1 LTHLIYLS
9 LGSNLGARRL
19 FLRRALDALPPEVRV
34 LRVSPLYETAPWG
47 YAEQADFLNIVVQA
61 KSELEPQLLL
71 KHIKSI
77 EKRTGREASFR
88 LGPRQI
94 DIDILFYDDLMFEKG
109 ALTIP
114 HPRLH
119 ERAFVLVPLAELAPD
134 LRHPQLGKTIVELLA
149 ERPNWTETVRKI
161 NEADWY
167 ENPADQ

>member
-1 LTHLIYLS
+1 MTHVIYLS
-9 LGSNLGARRL
+9 LGSNLGERRQ

-47 YAEQADFLNIVVQA
+47 YTEQADFLNIAVLA
-61 KSELEPQLLL
+61 ESELEPQLLL

-94 DIDILFYDDLMFEKG
+94 DIDILFYDALMFEKG

-134 LRHPQLGKTIVELLA
+134 LRQPQLGKTIAELLA